1 MKLLSIG
8 MALVFTLGCGD
19 KGAEPAAPTSRRA
32 AAVKAEKSAGP
43 INDQAGFCEKAYP
56 KSGPEARPFTWPPQR
71 PLPGKEVAEA
81 PQAAGGWTYLNV
93 WATWC
98 APCLAEMGLLGRWSQ
113 AINQEGSPL
122 ALELL
127 TIDVPAAAEDVQKR
141 IDAGLPGRVRW
152 LRDEADFGPF
162 LDGLGVDRNAAIP
175 IHALIDPQ
183 GMLRCVR
190 VGAISGQD
198 YAAVKAILAG
208 G

>member
-71 PLPGKEVAEA
+71 PLPGKEVAEVT
-81 PQAAGGWTYLNV
+81 QATGGWTYLNV

-98 APCLAEMGLLGRWSQ
+98 APCLAEMACW
-113 AINQEGSPL
+113 
-122 ALELL
+122 
-127 TIDVPAAAEDVQKR
+127 AA
-141 IDAGLPGRVRW
+141 
-152 LRDEADFGPF
+152 GP
-162 LDGLGVDRNAAIP
+162 RPSTRKAAP
-175 IHALIDPQ
+175 WPSS
-183 GMLRCVR
+183 C
-190 VGAISGQD
+190 
-198 YAAVKAILAG
+198 
-208 G
+208 

>member
-71 PLPGKEVAEA
+71 PLPGKEVAEVT
-81 PQAAGGWTYLNV
+81 QATGGWTYLNV

-127 TIDVPAAAEDVQKR
+127 TIEDESSVLVPKLRQSRTIASFNNATGACTVAA
-141 IDAGLPGRVRW
+141 L
-152 LRDEADFGPF
+152 DFTPAIGDKAWVTSRAQTGP
-162 LDGLGVDRNAAIP
+162 
-175 IHALIDPQ
+175 
-183 GMLRCVR
+183 
-190 VGAISGQD
+190 
-198 YAAVKAILAG
+198 
-208 G
+208 